1 MVEVFESELSLFAG
15 SVDEVFDGSSV
26 QDPALE
32 VVSRPWPNLTE
43 TLRKTPRLTGTQA
56 HRCTGA
62 QTHTDTQIDRRT
74 DTYTHT
80 HTLTHARTLT
90 HTHAHT
96 HTHTPAR
103 AHTHTHTPTHPRT
116 HTHTHTHTYLPTYL
130 HTYIHTYIQ
139 TYIHTHTH
147 PLRLEAWCPSIELS
161 SLQEARLDI
170 LTQKPIEDSWH
181 REPRAKKT

>member
-80 HTLTHARTLT
+80 LTHARTLT

-96 HTHTPAR
+96 HTPAR
-103 AHTHTHTPTHPRT
+103 THTHAHPRTHTPTHT
-116 HTHTHTHTYLPTYL
+116 HIPTYLPTY
-130 HTYIHTYIQ
+130 IHTYKH
-139 TYIHTHTH
+139 TYTHT
-147 PLRLEAWCPSIELS
+147 LCAWKHGAQALS
-161 SLQEARLDI
+161 YQAYRKLAS
-170 LTQKPIEDSWH
+170 TS
-181 REPRAKKT
+181 